1 MSISIRFLA
10 LIKPLAVSLPPWNF
24 VSRLKTKM
32 CNYYWFSIVLWLSR
46 PTCHT
51 NQANG
56 SANWT
61 LCLLVQTVIITQPFP
76 TIFFPWRIW
85 KVNDYF
91 NRQHSTWYLEDLQS
105 LKLVCGC
112 TGTTWYCSKEPTKEK
127 GQYARA
133 TLRLFHFPKY
143 TLPFCLVIFSWAPS
157 LSNAW
162 TYFHVITAE
171 KWTDG
176 CEILVLQKYKIPS
189 VLVFRSQPAHYFHNT
204 DKNSE
209 QVKYSCR
216 HASMHN
222 GWILLQHNDK
232 TMTASRGK
240 SGLLVLT
247 PLWEPVLKSKGLH
260 KIPWLQAQVKPIA
273 RTCSEASMSAL

>member
-1 MSISIRFLA
+1 M
-10 LIKPLAVSLPPWNF
+10 PE
-24 VSRLKTKM
+24 
-32 CNYYWFSIVLWLSR
+32 
-46 PTCHT
+46 
-51 NQANG
+51 Q
-56 SANWT
+56 
-61 LCLLVQTVIITQPFP
+61 LC
-76 TIFFPWRIW
+76 
-85 KVNDYF
+85 DYF
-91 NRQHSTWYLEDLQS
+91 ISQST
-105 LKLVCGC
+105 
-112 TGTTWYCSKEPTKEK
+112 
-127 GQYARA
+127 
-133 TLRLFHFPKY
+133 
-143 TLPFCLVIFSWAPS
+143 PS
-157 LSNAW
+157 LSAWLYSLGPPVSRIAW

-222 GWILLQHNDK
+222 GWILLQHNDE
-232 TMTASRGK
+232 TMTASHGK

-247 PLWEPVLKSKGLH
+247 PLWKPVLKSKGLH

-273 RTCSEASMSAL
+273 RTCSEASMSALQHNLKLGHHFPVETIEDNGGITAVYLQARYLFTMRCCVRSHITSPSPLSASSSRMSRFPLPSLLNGWKKGIELF